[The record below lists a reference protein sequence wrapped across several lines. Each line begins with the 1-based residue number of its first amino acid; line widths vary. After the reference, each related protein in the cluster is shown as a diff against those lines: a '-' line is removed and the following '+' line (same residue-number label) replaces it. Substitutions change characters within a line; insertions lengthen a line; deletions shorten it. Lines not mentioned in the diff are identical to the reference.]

1 MSKAIFDQLVIQCTT
16 ELFGARGIEV
26 RGIGDLVGPIEYAA
40 TLGFS
45 ADKVRGMLGLG
56 MERVTLQF
64 LVSKDTAASEPDG
77 NAEDWLGETA
87 NQLLGRIKNKLM
99 AYNVL
104 VSLALPSVLRGLHLR
119 FVSQQPSAL
128 WTYCFES
135 EGGMIFVWLDLRHD
149 PDFVLTLTRDPDM
162 HAVPE
167 GELVLF

>member
-16 ELFGARGIEV
+16 ELFSARGIEV
-26 RGIGDLVGPIEYAA
+26 RTGGDLVGPIEYAA

-45 ADKVRGMLGLG
+45 ADKMRGMLGLG
-56 MERVTLQF
+56 MEQVTLQS
-64 LVSKDTAASEPDG
+64 LVGKDTDASDPGG

-87 NQLLGRIKNKLM
+87 NQLLGRVKNKLM
-99 AYNVL
+99 AYGVL

-119 FVSQQPSAL
+119 FVSPQPAAL

-135 EGGMIFVWLDLRHD
+135 EAGMVFVWLDLRHD
-149 PDFVLTLTRDPDM
+149 PDFVLALTGNPDM
-162 HAVPE
+162 HAVQE